1 MTEHDSDL
9 LKICPLFDL
18 REIPRKRWLFLFYG
32 APEDYYLVVSTLW
45 LAEGVSFW
53 ECITNT
59 YFISKWKDLRII
71 PRAEYF
77 INVISSRP
85 DVFNTGIYCLVGID
99 NIIILLL
106 QI

>member
-18 REIPRKRWLFLFYG
+18 REILRKRWLFLFYG

-59 YFISKWKDLRII
+59 
-71 PRAEYF
+71 
-77 INVISSRP
+77 ISSASGRISVLYQGLNISLMLSLV
-85 DVFNTGIYCLVGID
+85 DLIYS
-99 NIIILLL
+99 ILESTAL
-106 QI
+106 